1 MLGFSSSPD
10 TLIIITGRNHL
21 DVFIV
26 EDGARENRLTPLV
39 EPPRATLST
48 LLFDGIVL
56 VHELISL

>member
-1 MLGFSSSPD
+1 M
-10 TLIIITGRNHL
+10 